1 MKTFTG
7 EIPSRAQLQ
16 AWDDRDEELRQGRE
30 YEEKGE
36 WRLSARERAQ
46 MKNPPE
52 RFSLDTGKFEPNPA
66 LL

>member
-46 MKNPPE
+46 MKAPPE

>member
-1 MKTFTG
+1 MKFTG

-46 MKNPPE
+46 MKAPYE
-52 RFSLDTGKFEPNPA
+52 RWDINTGTFQPNPA
-66 LL
+66 GL